1 MIQSTAECKSVYQ
14 YTRAVYLLMH
24 HSTPPWCKTGMIG
37 SLAVTAFWPSQDSP
51 RDSSCSL
58 IYNEWTLHVC
68 LYSVWC
74 LFMYVCSSICTNGI
88 RNVIFANGTTLKRV
102 CTLLSVSASNHKM
115 RPCMLTATNCPQ
127 ICWSIGQKITYNG
140 AADLGSSCSD
150 GMQHSE

>member
-68 LYSVWC
+68 LYFTNSLKYWTKNNIQRSCRPWKLMFWWHATLWIAKRHREPSVANEHSPLTSWRRAT
-74 LFMYVCSSICTNGI
+74 LQWSVTQSFFTSDMHSAWRCT
-88 RNVIFANGTTLKRV
+88 
-102 CTLLSVSASNHKM
+102 S
-115 RPCMLTATNCPQ
+115 
-127 ICWSIGQKITYNG
+127 
-140 AADLGSSCSD
+140 
-150 GMQHSE
+150 QHS